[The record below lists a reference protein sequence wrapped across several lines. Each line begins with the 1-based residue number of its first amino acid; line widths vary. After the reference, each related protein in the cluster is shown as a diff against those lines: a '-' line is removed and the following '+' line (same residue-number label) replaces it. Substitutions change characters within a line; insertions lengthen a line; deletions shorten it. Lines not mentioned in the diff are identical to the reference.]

1 LQGAKF
7 TSSKIADLSFSTR
20 EIHFTVT
27 DSDNHTSPPASR
39 TVAITCAA
47 GSYAD
52 GPTSTCKTCAAGKWS
67 AGDHTVTCTACAAGK
82 HGFGQDQTSE
92 AKYCFQCG
100 AGSYSATGSHGDV
113 KHTCTKCSPGT
124 YGASNYAQTSV
135 EHCRACENGKA
146 QDLSGQ
152 TACNDCTAGTYNDG
166 KEFSMKVQCRA
177 WDCCKENGEYLN
189 GGSATENTQCLQ
201 CPVGSFLKVSGALEN
216 AQDLCHDVRQCTL
229 CRAGTWGMG
238 NATKTSEKAE
248 CAACAAGKFS
258 KYSHD
263 ANSEI
268 IMHDKPDSCKKCAA
282 GKYQDQEG
290 QSSCSVCDLGSY
302 APAGTPSCTK
312 CEAGRYGNSGIL
324 PAANLGHC
332 TVCENG
338 QYQDGTGATA
348 CKTCACGQYQDGTGQ
363 PLPVACTQCAVG
375 KFLAVPQDP
384 TVAPMVKCASCALGK
399 FAGLGA
405 CACTDCPAG
414 EFCDAQED
422 CGASA
427 QQVISAAG
435 FVTHAQTAGVCKACA
450 KGKYSDW
457 FGKKEC
463 THCPDGQYQD
473 ATSYTKCHA
482 CRAGQFSSRDESNVL
497 DVNALCENCPIGHFA
512 SGDGATKCT
521 LCPAGKYTESR
532 FGGAISCSVCLKG
545 HFSAAGASQ
554 CTACS
559 SGTYQADVGATKCT
573 SCAAGKF
580 NPAGAQVSAAAC
592 RTCPTGTYNEQAG
605 KASCDLSW
613 KCCGKGEYLHFAA
626 PSDLFTHEGS
636 CKTCPAGKFQD
647 KSEVCLPD
655 LVCKDLSEVYCKCA
669 TGEFLEGATAE
680 FGGTCA
686 ACPAGQ
692 FKPAEADP
700 RAWASLGCEACAIG
714 QFGAL
719 PSQAGAAACESCK
732 AGQYSASAGADKCT
746 SCEAGKYSAA
756 QSSTCESCAA
766 SEWSAWGSCSATCDG
781 GTQVRTRQL
790 LGNVAAELQRENQCP
805 KTQSRKCNTVACPK
819 TDQCHYLK
827 CRFAQNPVT
836 GKFGIQVY
844 HHGKE
849 PHNVHHCKLYEMGGG
864 KRHCQCS
871 CWTQAPIASP

>member
-1 LQGAKF
+1 MLFRSAVAGVLGAPISPQMVVRYQDSIHLKKATIALTNGVAGDSLLVPASSSVAVSYDAATFTATLTSECACRDAASPCQHNSDRSCVQRVLVSGAFTAVGGTCSAGTTDCTSAAATVSQFDNVLQGAKF

-348 CKTCACGQYQDGTGQ
+348 CKTCTMGAKIGR
-363 PLPVACTQCAVG
+363 
-375 KFLAVPQDP
+375 
-384 TVAPMVKCASCALGK
+384 ASC
-399 FAGLGA
+399 
-405 CACTDCPAG
+405 
-414 EFCDAQED
+414 
-422 CGASA
+422 
-427 QQVISAAG
+427 
-435 FVTHAQTAGVCKACA
+435 
-450 KGKYSDW
+450 
-457 FGKKEC
+457 
-463 THCPDGQYQD
+463 
-473 ATSYTKCHA
+473 
-482 CRAGQFSSRDESNVL
+482 
-497 DVNALCENCPIGHFA
+497 
-512 SGDGATKCT
+512 
-521 LCPAGKYTESR
+521 
-532 FGGAISCSVCLKG
+532 
-545 HFSAAGASQ
+545 
-554 CTACS
+554 
-559 SGTYQADVGATKCT
+559 
-573 SCAAGKF
+573 
-580 NPAGAQVSAAAC
+580 
-592 RTCPTGTYNEQAG
+592 
-605 KASCDLSW
+605 
-613 KCCGKGEYLHFAA
+613 
-626 PSDLFTHEGS
+626 
-636 CKTCPAGKFQD
+636 
-647 KSEVCLPD
+647 
-655 LVCKDLSEVYCKCA
+655 
-669 TGEFLEGATAE
+669 
-680 FGGTCA
+680 
-686 ACPAGQ
+686 
-692 FKPAEADP
+692 
-700 RAWASLGCEACAIG
+700 
-714 QFGAL
+714 
-719 PSQAGAAACESCK
+719 
-732 AGQYSASAGADKCT
+732 
-746 SCEAGKYSAA
+746 
-756 QSSTCESCAA
+756 
-766 SEWSAWGSCSATCDG
+766 
-781 GTQVRTRQL
+781 
-790 LGNVAAELQRENQCP
+790 RE
-805 KTQSRKCNTVACPK
+805 RV
-819 TDQCHYLK
+819 
-827 CRFAQNPVT
+827 
-836 GKFGIQVY
+836 
-844 HHGKE
+844 
-849 PHNVHHCKLYEMGGG
+849 
-864 KRHCQCS
+864 
-871 CWTQAPIASP
+871 